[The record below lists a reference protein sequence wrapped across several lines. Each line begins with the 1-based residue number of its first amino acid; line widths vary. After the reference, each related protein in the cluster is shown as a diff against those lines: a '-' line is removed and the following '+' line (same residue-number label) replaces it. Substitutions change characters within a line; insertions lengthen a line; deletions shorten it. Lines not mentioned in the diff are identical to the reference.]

1 MPEVI
6 EKKSSFKKTVRDE
19 VKSERL
25 GDLLR
30 KDGQITKFQ
39 LDEALAV
46 QKKSGGRLGQ
56 ILISLGFID
65 EETIINFLG
74 RQLNFPTTN
83 ISEMQ
88 VSEDV
93 IKLIP
98 YELAKEHFV
107 FPLNVSD
114 GTLSIA
120 MSDPTNNRAVEDIQ
134 LKTKLSIKVSI
145 ASEKEIAGA
154 YKKYYKI
161 TSEEYDSFF
170 KKIGGESEEKVVL
183 QEVEDFGSLVSEV
196 TEDIAIEKG
205 DEEEIKEAFGAGDA
219 PIIKLVNG
227 IITKAIKLGVS
238 DIHIEPFEKT
248 FYVRYRLDGALY
260 KAMSLPLQIKNA
272 IVSRI
277 KIMANLNIAER
288 RVPQDGR
295 IKLRLGRTKAID
307 FRVSVLPTLWG
318 ESIVMRIL
326 NPESLMLDF
335 KKLGFSEDTLRK
347 FNKAIERPQGMIVIT
362 GPTGSGKTN
371 TLYSAINK
379 LNDPTVKILTAED
392 PVEFNFPGIN
402 QVLVRNEVGMTYAAA
417 LKAFLRQ
424 DPEIILVGET
434 RDMETAEICIKAAM
448 TGHLVFTTLHTND
461 TPSTV
466 GRLVDIGI
474 PPYMVAAAVNL
485 ILAQRLLRRICTN
498 CKEPV
503 AHLNKEEL
511 IEAGFLENEIPS
523 LQGKIMHGQGCPKC
537 NGTGYKGRVG
547 VYEVME
553 ITETIQ
559 KAIVSSVP
567 EDQLRKIAIKEG
579 MITLRMDALQKV
591 REGISTMEQ
600 VLENTVIAKE
610 ALPAY
615 LLNPDELTFED
626 GDLIIKE
633 GNTDKNF
640 YQLIQGQ
647 LIIIKNERVVG
658 EISLPGEYFGE
669 MSALTGEPRAATVRS
684 KGKSIVKVFPGEKLK
699 ETIENYPDIALRII
713 NSLIR
718 RINET
723 DRKLA
728 AVGEKI
734 VS

>member
-1 MPEVI
+1 MPEVV

-19 VKSERL
+19 VKSEKL

-39 LDEALAV
+39 LDEALAF

-56 ILISLGFID
+56 IIVTLGFID
-65 EETIINFLG
+65 EETIINFLS
-74 RQLNFPTTN
+74 RQLNFPVSH

-93 IKLIP
+93 VKLVP
-98 YELAKEHFV
+98 YETAKEHFI
-107 FPLNVSD
+107 FPLNVTY
-114 GTLSIA
+114 GTLPIPTSG
-120 MSDPTNNRAVEDIQ
+120 PTNNRAVEDIQ
-134 LKTKLSIKVSI
+134 MKTKLSIKVSL
-145 ASEKEIAGA
+145 ATEKEIATA

-161 TSEEYDSFF
+161 SDEEFHSFF
-170 KKIGGESEEKVVL
+170 KKSGGEAEEKVVL
-183 QEVEDFGSLVSEV
+183 EEVDDFGSLVSEV
-196 TEDIAIEKG
+196 TEEIDIEKEE
-205 DEEEIKEAFGAGDA
+205 DEVKEAFGAGDA

-227 IITKAIKLGVS
+227 IMTKAIKLGVS
-238 DIHIEPFEKT
+238 DIHIEPFEKI

-260 KAMSLPLQIKNA
+260 KSMSLPLQIKNA
-272 IVSRI
+272 IISRI

-295 IKLRLGRTKAID
+295 IKLKLGKTKSID

-335 KKLGFSEDTLRK
+335 KKLGFSEDTLKK

-379 LNDPTVKILTAED
+379 LNDPSVKILTAED
-392 PVEFNFPGIN
+392 PVEFNFAGIN

-461 TPSTV
+461 APSSV
-466 GRLVDIGI
+466 GRIIDIGI

-485 ILAQRLLRRICTN
+485 ILAQRLLRRICAN
-498 CKEPV
+498 CKEPI
-503 AHLNKEEL
+503 ANLDRGAL
-511 IEAGFLENEIPS
+511 LEAGFTEEEIPT
-523 LQGKIMHGQGCPKC
+523 LYGKIMHGKGCPKC

-553 ITETIQ
+553 ISEEIQ
-559 KAIVSSVP
+559 KAIVSHVP
-567 EDQLRKIAIKEG
+567 EDQLRKIAVKEG
-579 MITLRMDALQKV
+579 MITLRMDALNKV
-591 REGISTMEQ
+591 REGTTTLEQ
-600 VLENTVIAKE
+600 ALENTIITKE

-626 GDLIIKE
+626 GDMIIKE

-647 LIIIKNERVVG
+647 LIITKNENVVG
-658 EISLPGEYFGE
+658 DISQPGEYFGE
-669 MSALTGEPRAATVRS
+669 MTALTGVPRSATVKA
-684 KGKSIVKVFPGEKLK
+684 KGKCIVKAFPGEKLK
-699 ETIENYPDIALRII
+699 ETIESYPDIAFRII

-718 RINET
+718 RINDSDKRLT
-723 DRKLA
+723 TIM
-728 AVGEKI
+728 GEI
-734 VS
+734 PQ

>member
-1 MPEVI
+1 MPEVV

-19 VKSERL
+19 VKSEKL

-56 ILISLGFID
+56 IIVTLGFID
-65 EETIINFLG
+65 EETIINFLS
-74 RQLNFPTTN
+74 RQLNFPVSH

-93 IKLIP
+93 VKLVP
-98 YELAKEHFV
+98 YETAKEHFI
-107 FPLNVSD
+107 FPLNVTD

-120 MSDPTNNRAVEDIQ
+120 TSDPTNNRAVEDIQ
-134 LKTKLSIKVSI
+134 MKTKLSIKVSL
-145 ASEKEIAGA
+145 ATEKEIATA

-161 TSEEYDSFF
+161 SDEEFHSFF
-170 KKIGGESEEKVVL
+170 KKSGGEAEEKVVL
-183 QEVEDFGSLVSEV
+183 EEVDDFGSLVSEV
-196 TEDIAIEKG
+196 TEEIDIEKEE
-205 DEEEIKEAFGAGDA
+205 DEVKEAFGAGDA

-227 IITKAIKLGVS
+227 IMTKAIKLGVS
-238 DIHIEPFEKT
+238 DIHIEPFEKI

-260 KAMSLPLQIKNA
+260 KSMSLPLQIKNA
-272 IVSRI
+272 IISRI

-295 IKLRLGRTKAID
+295 IKLKLGKTKSID

-335 KKLGFSEDTLRK
+335 KKLGFSDDTLRK

-379 LNDPTVKILTAED
+379 LNEPTVKILTAED
-392 PVEFNFPGIN
+392 PVEFNFAGIN

-461 TPSTV
+461 TPSTI
-466 GRLVDIGI
+466 GRLIDIGI
-474 PPYMVAAAVNL
+474 PSYLVAAAVNL

-503 AHLNKEEL
+503 ATLDKEEL
-511 IEAGFLENEIPS
+511 IEIGFPENEIAS
-523 LQGKIMHGQGCPKC
+523 LQGKIMHGKGCPKC

-553 ITETIQ
+553 ITEAVQ
-559 KAIVSSVP
+559 KAIVSHVP
-567 EDQLRKIAIKEG
+567 EDHLRKIAIKEG
-579 MITLRMDALQKV
+579 MITLRMDALNKV
-591 REGISTMEQ
+591 REGISTIEQ
-600 VLENTVIAKE
+600 VIENTVMAKE

-615 LLNPDELTFED
+615 LLNPDELTFEN

-640 YQLIQGQ
+640 YQLLQGQ
-647 LIIIKNERVVG
+647 LIISKNEKVIS
-658 EISLPGEYFGE
+658 EITQPGEYFGE
-669 MSALTGEPRAATVRS
+669 MSALTNEPRSATVRA

-699 ETIENYPDIALRII
+699 ETIENYPDISLRII
-713 NSLIR
+713 HSLIR

-723 DRKLA
+723 DRRLTQ
-728 AVGEKI
+728 
-734 VS
+734 

>member
-227 IITKAIKLGVS
+227 IMTKAIKLGVS

>member
-1 MPEVI
+1 MAEVTG
-6 EKKSSFKKTVRDE
+6 KKSSFKKTIRDE
-19 VKSERL
+19 VKSEKL

-56 ILISLGFID
+56 VLVALGFID
-65 EETIINFLG
+65 EDTIINFVA
-74 RQLNFPTTN
+74 RQLNFPTAT

-88 VSEDV
+88 ISEDAV
-93 IKLIP
+93 KLIP
-98 YELAKEHFV
+98 YETAKEHFL
-107 FPLNVSD
+107 FPLSVTD
-114 GTLSIA
+114 GTISIA
-120 MSDPTNNRAVEDIQ
+120 MSDPTNLRAVEDIQ
-134 LKTKLSIKVSI
+134 IKTKLSVKQFI
-145 ASEKEIAGA
+145 AKEKEIADA
-154 YKKYYKI
+154 FKKYYKI
-161 TSEEYDSFF
+161 SDEEYGSFF
-170 KKIGGESEEKVVL
+170 KKVSEEKEEKVVL
-183 QEVEDFGSLVSEV
+183 QEVDDFGSLVSEV
-196 TEDIAIEKG
+196 TEEISVDKV
-205 DEEEIKEAFGAGDA
+205 EEGKEAEIQEEMGANAA

-227 IITKAIKLGVS
+227 ILIKAIKLGVS
-238 DIHIEPFEKT
+238 DIHIEPFEKI

-260 KAMSLPLQIKNA
+260 KAMNLPLQIKNA
-272 IVSRI
+272 IISRI
-277 KIMANLNIAER
+277 KIMSNLNIAER

-295 IKLRLGRTKAID
+295 IKMKFGTKAID

-318 ESIVMRIL
+318 ESVVMRIL

-335 KKLGFSEDTLRK
+335 RKLGFSQDALAK
-347 FNKAIERPQGMIVIT
+347 FNRAIERPQGMVIIT

-379 LNDPTVKILTAED
+379 LNTPDVKILTAED

-461 TPSTV
+461 APSSI
-466 GRLVDIGI
+466 GRMIDIGI
-474 PPYMVAAAVNL
+474 PSYMVAAAVNL
-485 ILAQRLLRRICTN
+485 VLAQRLLRRICIN

-503 AHLNKEEL
+503 AELNKEEL
-511 IEAGFLENEIPS
+511 IEAGFPESEIPS
-523 LQGKIMHGQGCPKC
+523 LQGKIMHGKGCPKC

-547 VYEVME
+547 VYEIME
-553 ITETIQ
+553 ITEEIQ
-559 KAIVSSVP
+559 KAIVSRAP
-567 EDQLRKIAIKEG
+567 EDMLRKIAVKEG
-579 MITLRMDALQKV
+579 MITLRMDALNKV
-591 REGISTMEQ
+591 REGITTVEQ
-600 VLENTVIAKE
+600 ALENTVITKE

-626 GDLIIKE
+626 GDLIINE

-647 LIIIKNERVVG
+647 LMISKNNTIVG
-658 EISLPGEYFGE
+658 EITQPGEYFGE

-713 NSLIR
+713 NSLVR

-723 DRKLA
+723 DKRLA
-728 AVGEKI
+728 AMGKI
-734 VS
+734 

>member
-39 LDEALAV
+39 LDEALVV

-93 IKLIP
+93 IKLFP
-98 YELAKEHFV
+98 YALAKEHFV

-145 ASEKEIAGA
+145 ALEKEIAGA

-196 TEDIAIEKG
+196 TEDIAIDKAE
-205 DEEEIKEAFGAGDA
+205 EEEIKEAFGAGDA

-227 IITKAIKLGVS
+227 IMTKAIKLGVS

-461 TPSTV
+461 TPSTIS
-466 GRLVDIGI
+466 RLVDIGI
-474 PPYMVAAAVNL
+474 PSYMVAAAVNL

-511 IEAGFLENEIPS
+511 IEAGFLENEIPY
-523 LQGKIMHGQGCPKC
+523 LQGKIMHGKGCPKC

-553 ITETIQ
+553 ITEAIQ

-591 REGISTMEQ
+591 REGIATMEQ

>member
-1 MPEVI
+1 MPDVV

-56 ILISLGFID
+56 IIVALGFID
-65 EETIINFLG
+65 EETIVNFLA
-74 RQLNFPTTN
+74 RQLNFPVSH

-93 IKLIP
+93 VKLIP
-98 YELAKEHFV
+98 YETAKEHFV
-107 FPLNVSD
+107 FPINVTD

-120 MSDPTNNRAVEDIQ
+120 TSDPTNNRAVEDIQ
-134 LKTKLSIKVSI
+134 MKTKLSIKVSL
-145 ASEKEIAGA
+145 ATEKEIATA
-154 YKKYYKI
+154 YKKYYKK
-161 TSEEYDSFF
+161 SDEEYSSYF
-170 KKIGGESEEKVVL
+170 KKIGGEVEEKVIL
-183 QEVEDFGSLVSEV
+183 EEVEDFGSLVSEV
-196 TEDIAIEKG
+196 TEEIDVETED
-205 DEEEIKEAFGAGDA
+205 DEVKEAFGAGDA

-227 IITKAIKLGVS
+227 IMTKAIKLGVS
-238 DIHIEPFEKT
+238 DIHIEPFEKI
-248 FYVRYRLDGALY
+248 FYVRYRLYGALY
-260 KAMSLPLQIKNA
+260 KSISLPLQIKNA
-272 IVSRI
+272 IISRI
-277 KIMANLNIAER
+277 KIMANHNVAER

-295 IKLRLGRTKAID
+295 IKLKLGKTKSIE
-307 FRVSVLPTLWG
+307 FRVSVLPTIWG

-335 KKLGFSEDTLRK
+335 KKLGFSEDTLKK

-392 PVEFNFPGIN
+392 PVEFNFAGIN

-461 TPSTV
+461 TPSTI
-466 GRLVDIGI
+466 GRLIDIGI
-474 PPYMVAAAVNL
+474 PSYLVSAAVNL

-503 AHLNKEEL
+503 ATLDKEEL
-511 IEAGFLENEIPS
+511 IEIGFPENEIAS
-523 LQGKIMHGQGCPKC
+523 LQGKIMHGKGCPKC

-553 ITETIQ
+553 ITETVQ
-559 KAIVSSVP
+559 KAIVSHVP
-567 EDQLRKIAIKEG
+567 EDHLRKIAIKEG
-579 MITLRMDALQKV
+579 MITLRMDALNKV
-591 REGISTMEQ
+591 REGISTIEQ
-600 VLENTVIAKE
+600 VIENTVMAKE

-615 LLNPDELTFED
+615 LLNPDELTFEN

-640 YQLIQGQ
+640 YQLLQGQ
-647 LIIIKNERVVG
+647 LIISKNEKVIS
-658 EISLPGEYFGE
+658 EITQPGEYFGE
-669 MSALTGEPRAATVRS
+669 MSALTNEPRSATVRA

-699 ETIENYPDIALRII
+699 ETIENYPDISLRII
-713 NSLIR
+713 HSLIR

-723 DRKLA
+723 DRRLTQ
-728 AVGEKI
+728 
-734 VS
+734 

>member
-39 LDEALAV
+39 LDEALVV

-93 IKLIP
+93 IKLFP
-98 YELAKEHFV
+98 YALAKEHFV

-145 ASEKEIAGA
+145 ALEKEIAGA

-196 TEDIAIEKG
+196 TEDIAIDKAE
-205 DEEEIKEAFGAGDA
+205 EEEIKETFGAGDA

-227 IITKAIKLGVS
+227 IMTKAIKLGVS

-461 TPSTV
+461 TPSTIS
-466 GRLVDIGI
+466 RLVDIGI
-474 PPYMVAAAVNL
+474 PSYMVAAAVNL

-503 AHLNKEEL
+503 AHLKKEEL

-523 LQGKIMHGQGCPKC
+523 LLGKIMHGKGCPKC

-547 VYEVME
+547 VYEIME

-591 REGISTMEQ
+591 REGIATMEQ

>member
-39 LDEALAV
+39 LDEALAS

-56 ILISLGFID
+56 VLVSLGFID
-65 EETIINFLG
+65 EETIINFLA
-74 RQLNFPTTN
+74 RQLNFP
-83 ISEMQ
+83 IADMSEKQ
-88 VSEDV
+88 VKEEAV
-93 IKLIP
+93 KLVP

-107 FPLNVSD
+107 FPLNVTDS
-114 GTLSIA
+114 TLSIV

-134 LKTKLSIKVSI
+134 LKTKLSIKVLLATEKDI
-145 ASEKEIAGA
+145 ANA

-161 TSEEYDSFF
+161 SDEEYNSFF
-170 KKIGGESEEKVVL
+170 KKGAGESEEKIVL
-183 QEVEDFGSLVSEV
+183 QEVDDFGSLVSEA
-196 TEDIAIEKG
+196 TEDVAIDKV
-205 DEEEIKEAFGAGDA
+205 EEEEVKEEFGAGDA

-227 IITKAIKLGVS
+227 IMTKAIKLGVS
-238 DIHIEPFEKT
+238 DIHIEPFEKI

-260 KAMSLPLQIKNA
+260 KSMSLPLQIKNA
-272 IVSRI
+272 IISRI

-295 IKLRLGRTKAID
+295 IKLRFGKTKAID

-326 NPESLMLDF
+326 NPDSLMLDF
-335 KKLGFSEDTLRK
+335 TRLGFSENALKR
-347 FNKAIERPQGMIVIT
+347 FNKAIEKPQGMVIIT

-379 LNDPTVKILTAED
+379 LNTPDVKILTAED

-461 TPSTV
+461 APSTIS
-466 GRLVDIGI
+466 RIIDIGI
-474 PPYMVAAAVNL
+474 PAYMVSSAVNL
-485 ILAQRLLRRICTN
+485 VLAQRLLRRICAN

-503 AHLNKEEL
+503 AHLNREQL
-511 IEAGFLENEIPS
+511 IEAGFPEDEIHSLE
-523 LQGKIMHGQGCPKC
+523 GKVLYGKGCAKC

-547 VYEVME
+547 VYEIME

-559 KAIVSSVP
+559 KAIVSQVP

-591 REGISTMEQ
+591 REGTTTVEQ
-600 VLENTVIAKE
+600 VLENTVMPKE
-610 ALPAY
+610 ALPSY
-615 LLNPDELTFED
+615 LLTPDELIFDD
-626 GDLIIKE
+626 GDLIIRE
-633 GNTDKNF
+633 GNNDKNF

-647 LIIIKNERVVG
+647 LLIMKNDRFIG
-658 EISLPGEYFGE
+658 EITQPGEYFGE
-669 MSALTGEPRAATVRS
+669 MSALTNEPRSATVRS

-699 ETIENYPDIALRII
+699 ETIENYPDISLTIIDSLLRRLGDMDKRM
-713 NSLIR
+713 SLFG
-718 RINET
+718 
-723 DRKLA
+723 D
-728 AVGEKI
+728 KI
-734 VS
+734 S

>member
-1 MPEVI
+1 MPEVV

-19 VKSERL
+19 VKSEKL

-39 LDEALAV
+39 LDEALAI

-56 ILISLGFID
+56 VLVALGFID
-65 EETIINFLG
+65 EDTIINFVA
-74 RQLNFPTTN
+74 RQLNFSIAN

-88 VSEDV
+88 VTEDV
-93 IKLIP
+93 VKLVP
-98 YELAKEHFV
+98 YETAKEHFL
-107 FPLNVSD
+107 FPLSITN
-114 GTLSIA
+114 GTISIA
-120 MSDPTNNRAVEDIQ
+120 MSDPTNLRAVEDIQ
-134 LKTKLSIKVSI
+134 IKTKLSVKQFISK
-145 ASEKEIAGA
+145 EKEIADA
-154 YKKYYKI
+154 FRKYYKI
-161 TSEEYDSFF
+161 NDEEYNSFF
-170 KKIGGESEEKVVL
+170 KKVGEEKEEKVAL

-196 TEDIAIEKG
+196 TEEIEVEKG
-205 DEEEIKEAFGAGDA
+205 EEAEAKDEMGANAA

-227 IITKAIKLGVS
+227 ILTKAIKLGVS

-260 KAMSLPLQIKNA
+260 KSMNLPLQIKNA
-272 IVSRI
+272 IISRI
-277 KIMANLNIAER
+277 KIMSNLNIAER

-295 IKLRLGRTKAID
+295 IKLRIGGGKAID

-326 NPESLMLDF
+326 NPASLMLDF
-335 KKLGFSEDTLRK
+335 TKLGFSQDALRK
-347 FNKAIERPQGMIVIT
+347 FNRAIERPQGMIIIT

-379 LNDPTVKILTAED
+379 LNTLDVKILTAED
-392 PVEFNFPGIN
+392 PVEFNFTGIN

-434 RDMETAEICIKAAM
+434 RDMETAEIGIKAAM

-461 TPSTV
+461 APSSI
-466 GRLVDIGI
+466 GRIIDIGI
-474 PPYMVAAAVNL
+474 PSYMVAAAVNL

-503 AHLNKEEL
+503 ADLNKEEL
-511 IEAGFLENEIPS
+511 IEAGFPEAEIPS
-523 LQGKIMHGQGCPKC
+523 LQGKIMYGKGCPKC

-547 VYEVME
+547 VYEIME
-553 ITETIQ
+553 ISDEIQ
-559 KAIVSSVP
+559 KAIVSRAP
-567 EDQLRKIAIKEG
+567 EDMLRKIAIKEG
-579 MITLRMDALQKV
+579 MITLRMDALNKI
-591 REGISTMEQ
+591 REGITTIEQ
-600 VLENTVIAKE
+600 TLENTVITKE

-615 LLNPDELTFED
+615 LLNPDELSFED
-626 GDLIIKE
+626 GDLVIKE

-647 LIIIKNERVVG
+647 LMISKNNTSVG
-658 EISLPGEYFGE
+658 EITQPSEYFGE
-669 MSALTGEPRAATVRS
+669 MSALTGEPRAATVRT
-684 KGKSIVKVFPGEKLK
+684 KGKSIIKVFPGEKLK

-718 RINET
+718 RINDT
-723 DRKLA
+723 DKKLA
-728 AVGEKI
+728 ALGKGEG
-734 VS
+734 

>member
-1 MPEVI
+1 MPEVV

-19 VKSERL
+19 VKSEKL

-56 ILISLGFID
+56 IIVSLGFID
-65 EETIINFLG
+65 EETIINFLS
-74 RQLNFPTTN
+74 RQLNFPIAH

-88 VSEDV
+88 VNEDIV
-93 IKLIP
+93 KLIP
-98 YELAKEHFV
+98 YETAKEHFV
-107 FPLNVSD
+107 FPVNVTD

-120 MSDPTNNRAVEDIQ
+120 TSDPTNNRAVEDIQ
-134 LKTKLSIKVSI
+134 MKTKLSIKVLIST
-145 ASEKEIAGA
+145 EKEIANA

-161 TSEEYDSFF
+161 SDEEFHSFF
-170 KKIGGESEEKVVL
+170 KKLGGEAEEKAVFE
-183 QEVEDFGSLVSEV
+183 EVDDFGSLVSEV
-196 TEDIAIEKG
+196 TEEIDVEKEE
-205 DEEEIKEAFGAGDA
+205 DEVKEAFGAGDA

-227 IITKAIKLGVS
+227 IMTKAIKLGVS
-238 DIHIEPFEKT
+238 DIHIEPFEKI

-260 KAMSLPLQIKNA
+260 KSMSLPLQIKNA
-272 IVSRI
+272 IISRI

-295 IKLRLGRTKAID
+295 IKLRLGKTKSID

-335 KKLGFSEDTLRK
+335 KKLGFSDDTLRK

-379 LNDPTVKILTAED
+379 LNEPTVKILTAED
-392 PVEFNFPGIN
+392 PVEFNFAGIN

-466 GRLVDIGI
+466 GRLIDIGI

-503 AHLNKEEL
+503 ATMDKEEL
-511 IEAGFLENEIPS
+511 IEMGFLENEIPS
-523 LQGKIMHGQGCPKC
+523 LQGKIMHGKGCPKC

-553 ITETIQ
+553 ITEPIQ
-559 KAIVSSVP
+559 KAIVSRVP

-579 MITLRMDALQKV
+579 MITLRMDALNKV
-591 REGISTMEQ
+591 REGISTIEQ
-600 VLENTVIAKE
+600 VIENTVMAKE

-626 GDLIIKE
+626 GDLIIRE

-647 LIIIKNERVVG
+647 LIISKNEKVVG
-658 EISLPGEYFGE
+658 EITQPHEYFGE
-669 MSALTGEPRAATVRS
+669 MTALTGEPRSATVRA

-699 ETIENYPDIALRII
+699 ETLENYPDIALRII

-723 DRKLA
+723 DRRLA
-728 AVGEKI
+728 MIGER
-734 VS
+734 VAS

>member
-1 MPEVI
+1 MPEVV

-19 VKSERL
+19 VKSEKL

-56 ILISLGFID
+56 IIVTLGFID
-65 EETIINFLG
+65 EETIINFLS
-74 RQLNFPTTN
+74 RQLNFPVSH

-93 IKLIP
+93 VKLVP
-98 YELAKEHFV
+98 YETAKEHFI
-107 FPLNVSD
+107 FPLNVTD

-120 MSDPTNNRAVEDIQ
+120 TSDPTNNRAVEDIQ
-134 LKTKLSIKVSI
+134 MKTKLSIKVSL
-145 ASEKEIAGA
+145 ATEKEIATA

-161 TSEEYDSFF
+161 SDEEFHSFF
-170 KKIGGESEEKVVL
+170 KKSGGEAEEKVVL
-183 QEVEDFGSLVSEV
+183 EEVDDFGSLVSEV
-196 TEDIAIEKG
+196 TEEIDIEKEE
-205 DEEEIKEAFGAGDA
+205 DEVKEAFGAGDA

-227 IITKAIKLGVS
+227 IMTKAIKLGVS
-238 DIHIEPFEKT
+238 DIHIEPFEKI

-260 KAMSLPLQIKNA
+260 KSMSLPLQIKNA
-272 IVSRI
+272 IISRI

-295 IKLRLGRTKAID
+295 IKLKLGKTKSID

-335 KKLGFSEDTLRK
+335 KKLGFSDDTLRK

-379 LNDPTVKILTAED
+379 LNEPTVKILTAGD
-392 PVEFNFPGIN
+392 PVEFNFAGIN

-466 GRLVDIGI
+466 GRLIDIGI
-474 PPYMVAAAVNL
+474 PSYMVAAAVNL

-503 AHLNKEEL
+503 ATLNKEEL
-511 IEAGFLENEIPS
+511 IEMGFLENEIPS
-523 LQGKIMHGQGCPKC
+523 LQGKIMQGKGCPKC
-537 NGTGYKGRVG
+537 NSTGYKGRVG

-553 ITETIQ
+553 ITEPIQ
-559 KAIVSSVP
+559 KAIVSRVP

-579 MITLRMDALQKV
+579 MITLRMDALNKV
-591 REGISTMEQ
+591 REGISTIEQ
-600 VLENTVIAKE
+600 VIENTVMAKE

-626 GDLIIKE
+626 GDLIIRE

-647 LIIIKNERVVG
+647 LIISKNEKVMG
-658 EISLPGEYFGE
+658 EITQPGEYFGE
-669 MSALTGEPRAATVRS
+669 MSALTNEPRVATVRA

-699 ETIENYPDIALRII
+699 ETLENYPDIALRII

-723 DRKLA
+723 DRRLA
-728 AVGEKI
+728 MIGEKA
-734 VS
+734 VT

>member
-1 MPEVI
+1 MPEVV

-25 GDLLR
+25 GDMLR
-30 KDGQITKFQ
+30 RDGHITKFQ
-39 LDEALAV
+39 LDEALTT
-46 QKKSGGRLGQ
+46 QKKTGGRLGQ
-56 ILISLGFID
+56 VLIALGFID
-65 EETIINFLG
+65 EETIVNFLS
-74 RQLNFPTTN
+74 RQLNFPIAH
-83 ISEMQ
+83 ISDMQ
-88 VSEDV
+88 IKEDV
-93 IKLIP
+93 VKVVP
-98 YELAKEHFV
+98 YELAKEHFI
-107 FPLNVSD
+107 FPLNVTDS
-114 GTLSIA
+114 TLSIA
-120 MSDPTNNRAVEDIQ
+120 ISDPTNNRAIEDIQ
-134 LKTKLSIKVSI
+134 LKTKLAIKVSI
-145 ASEKEIAGA
+145 STEKEIADG

-161 TSEEYDSFF
+161 TDEEYNSFS
-170 KKIGGESEEKVVL
+170 KNIGGESEEKMVM
-183 QEVEDFGSLVSEV
+183 QEVDDFGSLVSEV
-196 TEDIAIEKG
+196 TEEVAIEKI
-205 DEEEIKEAFGAGDA
+205 DDEEIKEAFGAGDA

-227 IITKAIKLGVS
+227 ILTKAIKLGVS
-238 DIHIEPFEKT
+238 DVHIEPFEKS
-248 FYVRYRLDGALY
+248 FIVRYRLDGSLY

-272 IVSRI
+272 IISRI
-277 KIMANLNIAER
+277 KIMSNLNIAER

-295 IKLRLGRTKAID
+295 IKLRLGKTKAID

-335 KKLGFSEDTLRK
+335 KKLGFSEDTLNK
-347 FNKAIERPQGMIVIT
+347 FNRAIERPQGMVIIT

-379 LNDPTVKILTAED
+379 LNEPTVKILTAED
-392 PVEFNFPGIN
+392 PVEFNFAGIN

-461 TPSTV
+461 APSSV
-466 GRLVDIGI
+466 GRIIDIGI

-485 ILAQRLLRRICTN
+485 ILAQRLLRRICSN

-503 AHLNKEEL
+503 ANLDRGAL
-511 IEAGFLENEIPS
+511 LEAGFTEEEIPT
-523 LQGKIMHGQGCPKC
+523 LYGKIMHGKGCPKC

-553 ITETIQ
+553 ISEEIQ
-559 KAIVSSVP
+559 KAIVSHVP
-567 EDQLRKIAIKEG
+567 EDQLRKIAVKEG
-579 MITLRMDALQKV
+579 MITLRMDALNKV
-591 REGISTMEQ
+591 REGTTTLEQ
-600 VLENTVIAKE
+600 ALENTIITKE

-626 GDLIIKE
+626 GDMIIKE

-647 LIIIKNERVVG
+647 LIITKNENAVG
-658 EISLPGEYFGE
+658 DISQPGEYFGE
-669 MSALTGEPRAATVRS
+669 MTALTGVPRSATVKA
-684 KGKSIVKVFPGEKLK
+684 KGKCIVKAFPGEKLK
-699 ETIENYPDIALRII
+699 ETIESYPDIAFRII

-718 RINET
+718 RINDSDKRLT
-723 DRKLA
+723 TIM
-728 AVGEKI
+728 GEI
-734 VS
+734 PQ

>member
-1 MPEVI
+1 MAEVV

-19 VKSERL
+19 VKSEKL

-39 LDEALAV
+39 LDEVLAV

-56 ILISLGFID
+56 ILVALGFVD
-65 EETIINFLG
+65 EDTIINFLA
-74 RQLNFPTTN
+74 RQQNFPIAH

-88 VSEDV
+88 ISEDAV
-93 IKLIP
+93 KLVP
-98 YELAKEHFV
+98 YETAKEHFL
-107 FPLNVSD
+107 FPLSITD
-114 GTLSIA
+114 GTISIA
-120 MSDPTNNRAVEDIQ
+120 MSDPTNLRAVEDIQ
-134 LKTKLSIKVSI
+134 IKTKLSVKQFISK
-145 ASEKEIAGA
+145 EKEIADA
-154 YKKYYKI
+154 FKKYYKI
-161 TSEEYDSFF
+161 SDEEYSSFF
-170 KKIGGESEEKVVL
+170 KKIGGEAEEKVVL
-183 QEVEDFGSLVSEV
+183 QEVDDFGSLVSEV
-196 TEDIAIEKG
+196 TEEISVDKG
-205 DEEEIKEAFGAGDA
+205 EEGKEAEKQGEMGANAA

-227 IITKAIKLGVS
+227 ILIKAIKLGVS
-238 DIHIEPFEKT
+238 DIHIEPFEKI

-260 KAMSLPLQIKNA
+260 KSMNLPLQIKNA
-272 IVSRI
+272 IISRI
-277 KIMANLNIAER
+277 KIMSNLNIAER

-295 IKLRLGRTKAID
+295 IKLKFGAKAID

-326 NPESLMLDF
+326 NPDSLMLDF
-335 KKLGFSEDTLRK
+335 TKLGFSQDALSK
-347 FNKAIERPQGMIVIT
+347 FNRAIERPQGMIIIT

-379 LNDPTVKILTAED
+379 LNTPDVKILTAED
-392 PVEFNFPGIN
+392 PVEFNFSGIN

-434 RDMETAEICIKAAM
+434 RDMETAEIGIKAAM

-461 TPSTV
+461 APSSI
-466 GRLVDIGI
+466 GRIIDIGI
-474 PPYMVAAAVNL
+474 PSYMVAAAVNL
-485 ILAQRLLRRICTN
+485 ILAQRLLRRICTS
-498 CKEPV
+498 CKQPV
-503 AHLNKEEL
+503 AELNKEEL
-511 IEAGFLENEIPS
+511 IEAGFPEHEIPS
-523 LQGKIMHGQGCPKC
+523 LHGKIMHGKGCPKC

-547 VYEVME
+547 VYEIME
-553 ITETIQ
+553 VTDELQ
-559 KAIVSSVP
+559 KAIVSRAP
-567 EDQLRKIAIKEG
+567 EDMLRKIAVKEG
-579 MITLRMDALQKV
+579 MITLRMDALNKV
-591 REGISTMEQ
+591 REGITTIEQ
-600 VLENTVIAKE
+600 ALENTVITKE

-615 LLNPDELTFED
+615 LLNPDELSFDD

-647 LIIIKNERVVG
+647 LMISKNDTVVG
-658 EISLPGEYFGE
+658 EITQPAEYFGE
-669 MSALTGEPRAATVRS
+669 MSALTGEPRAATVRA

-718 RINET
+718 RINDT
-723 DRKLA
+723 DKKLA
-728 AVGEKI
+728 AFGKPD
-734 VS
+734 

>member
-1 MPEVI
+1 MPEVV

-19 VKSERL
+19 VKSEKL

-56 ILISLGFID
+56 IIVTLGFID
-65 EETIINFLG
+65 EETIINFLS
-74 RQLNFPTTN
+74 RQLNFPVSH

-93 IKLIP
+93 VKLVP
-98 YELAKEHFV
+98 YETAKEHFI
-107 FPLNVSD
+107 FPLNVTD

-120 MSDPTNNRAVEDIQ
+120 TSDPTNNRAVEDIQ
-134 LKTKLSIKVSI
+134 MKTKLSIKVSL
-145 ASEKEIAGA
+145 ATEKEIATA

-161 TSEEYDSFF
+161 SDEEFHSFF
-170 KKIGGESEEKVVL
+170 KKSGGEAEEKVVL
-183 QEVEDFGSLVSEV
+183 EEVDDFGSLVSEV
-196 TEDIAIEKG
+196 TEEIDIEKEE
-205 DEEEIKEAFGAGDA
+205 DEVKEAFGAGDA

-227 IITKAIKLGVS
+227 IMTKAIKLGVS
-238 DIHIEPFEKT
+238 DIHIEPFEKI

-260 KAMSLPLQIKNA
+260 KSMSLPLQIKNA
-272 IVSRI
+272 IISRI

-295 IKLRLGRTKAID
+295 IKLKLGKTKSID

-335 KKLGFSEDTLRK
+335 KKLGFSDDTLRK

-379 LNDPTVKILTAED
+379 LNEPTVKILTAED
-392 PVEFNFPGIN
+392 PVEFNFAGIN

-461 TPSTV
+461 TPSTI
-466 GRLVDIGI
+466 GRLIDIGI
-474 PPYMVAAAVNL
+474 PSYLVSAAVNL

-503 AHLNKEEL
+503 ATLDKEEL
-511 IEAGFLENEIPS
+511 IEIGFPENEIAS
-523 LQGKIMHGQGCPKC
+523 LQGKIMHGKGCPKC

-553 ITETIQ
+553 ITEAVQ
-559 KAIVSSVP
+559 KAIVSHVP
-567 EDQLRKIAIKEG
+567 EDHLRKIAIKEG
-579 MITLRMDALQKV
+579 MITLRMDALNKV
-591 REGISTMEQ
+591 REGISTIEQ
-600 VLENTVIAKE
+600 VIENTVMAKE

-615 LLNPDELTFED
+615 LLNPDELTFEN

-640 YQLIQGQ
+640 YQLLQGQ
-647 LIIIKNERVVG
+647 LIISKNEKVIS
-658 EISLPGEYFGE
+658 EITQPGEYFGE
-669 MSALTGEPRAATVRS
+669 MSALTNEPRSATVRA

-699 ETIENYPDIALRII
+699 ETIENYPDISLRII
-713 NSLIR
+713 HSLIR

-723 DRKLA
+723 DRRLTQ
-728 AVGEKI
+728 
-734 VS
+734 